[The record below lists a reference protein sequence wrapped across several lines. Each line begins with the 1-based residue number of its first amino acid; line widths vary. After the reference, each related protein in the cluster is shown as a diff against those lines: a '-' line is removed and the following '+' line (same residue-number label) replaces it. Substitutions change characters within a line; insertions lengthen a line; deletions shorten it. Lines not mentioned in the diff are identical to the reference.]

1 MLEIVP
7 LTKAFT
13 DAAIA
18 LYPKHYDISNAIIAI
33 EAVKN
38 NVFEDKMWETLKD
51 YFIHKHEL
59 DIDENLVD
67 EGAEII
73 FNMISTKQITNGK
86 QITNEIIKLK
96 IIFVGTTNI
105 IATVGSIIV
114 NMKAKLNGED
124 DMYNL
129 EYNSN
134 SQEFTFIIRY
144 DRSFNPNSFVLKN
157 NSNGE
162 EIEYFNN

>member
-1 MLEIVP
+1 
-7 LTKAFT
+7 
-13 DAAIA
+13 
-18 LYPKHYDISNAIIAI
+18 
-33 EAVKN
+33 
-38 NVFEDKMWETLKD
+38 
-51 YFIHKHEL
+51 
-59 DIDENLVD
+59 
-67 EGAEII
+67 
-73 FNMISTKQITNGK
+73 MISTKQITNGK